1 MPLCALVYCIWSFL
15 KRCAEFKLFNYFKW
29 FHFYIKTFMK
39 SWKCVLTE
47 LLGCVV
53 ILSTSLMAVASRDT
67 ISAGMAGLSISYS
80 LQVSTNI
87 WLLCSKFETKTTSK
101 DKFSLFLPSRHIN
114 FFQHWNDVKHVWFCY
129 WSNIDTWR
137 LPTLLHI
144 LIS

>member
-15 KRCAEFKLFNYFKW
+15 KRCAEFKLFNYFKC

-87 WLLCSKFETKTTSK
+87 
-101 DKFSLFLPSRHIN
+101 
-114 FFQHWNDVKHVWFCY
+114 
-129 WSNIDTWR
+129 
-137 LPTLLHI
+137 
-144 LIS
+144 

>member
-1 MPLCALVYCIWSFL
+1 MQSLSFL
-15 KRCAEFKLFNYFKW
+15 ITFNVFT
-29 FHFYIKTFMK
+29 FIKTFMK
-39 SWKCVLTE
+39 SWKSILTE

-87 WLLCSKFETKTTSK
+87 WLLKQNLKLKPQSK

-114 FFQHWNDVKHVWFCY
+114 FFQHWEFETTLSERWNDVKHVWFCY
-129 WSNIDTWR
+129 WSNIDIWR